1 MGFNPD
7 PAHLLDKTAPELA
20 RRYQASGADVVFM
33 TCG

>member
-7 PAHLLDKTAPELA
+7 PAHLIEQTAPELA